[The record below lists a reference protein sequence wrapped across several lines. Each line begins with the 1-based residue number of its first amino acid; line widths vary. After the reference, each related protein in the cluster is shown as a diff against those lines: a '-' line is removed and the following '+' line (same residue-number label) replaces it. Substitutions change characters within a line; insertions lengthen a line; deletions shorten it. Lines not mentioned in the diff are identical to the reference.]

1 MCYSAQVRADYRHHR
16 AARIVIS
23 ICVAALLSAAR
34 LAVADSLV
42 LDFAASILT
51 IKGSDLLVVNHGVS
65 IRVDAYDIEERDMIK
80 RSGFD
85 ATYWSWQLF
94 LEGGA
99 LAEGDGYCL
108 MESDVPDVRLKCDGR

>member
-1 MCYSAQVRADYRHHR
+1 MCYSAQVRADNRHHR
-16 AARIVIS
+16 VARIVIS
-23 ICVAALLSAAR
+23 ICVAALLAAWR
-34 LAVADSLV
+34 LAFADSLV

-51 IKGSDLLVVNHGVS
+51 IKGTDLVVVNHGLS
-65 IRVDAYDIEERDMIK
+65 IHVNTYDIAERDMIK
-80 RSGFD
+80 RLGFD

-108 MESDVPDVRLKCDGR
+108 MESDVPDVRLRCDGR